1 LLNGGMPKVT
11 IERFIEG
18 RSFQPE
24 AVAAM
29 GQALE
34 EVLEVLGIGP
44 HEDAKRAVVVQTI
57 VRLASADESLGA
69 TSLRDRTIEAL
80 GVGKGK

>member
-1 LLNGGMPKVT
+1 
-11 IERFIEG
+11 
-18 RSFQPE
+18 
-24 AVAAM
+24 
-29 GQALE
+29 
-34 EVLEVLGIGP
+34 LEVLGIGP

>member
-34 EVLEVLGIGP
+34 EVDAEKFLEKLNETWRGNP
-44 HEDAKRAVVVQTI
+44 
-57 VRLASADESLGA
+57 
-69 TSLRDRTIEAL
+69 
-80 GVGKGK
+80 

>member
-1 LLNGGMPKVT
+1 MPKVT

-44 HEDAKRAVVVQTI
+44 HEDAKKRAVVVQTI